1 MSVALAGD
9 CWHYLGRYD
18 LVSDSFSKA
27 GSLQSVLE
35 ARMTQ
40 GTYCKRSIDA
50 AVVEIGAANPLC
62 VHHDPQAQLLL
73 RILRGSVEDSG
84 RKARC
89 PAKKRR
95 VRIAKPGNK
104 QY

>member
-1 MSVALAGD
+1 MAK
-9 CWHYLGRYD
+9 GRC
-18 LVSDSFSKA
+18 
-27 GSLQSVLE
+27 
-35 ARMTQ
+35 R
-40 GTYCKRSIDA
+40 KRSIDIV
-50 AVVEIGAANPLC
+50 VVEIGVTNPLC

-84 RKARC
+84 REARY

-95 VRIAKPGNK
+95 VRRAKPGNK